1 MENVADADADNI
13 DGDSD
18 DDDDELSTRWVVGN
32 RILGGAL
39 VPAKH

>member
-18 DDDDELSTRWVVGN
+18 DDELCTRWVVGN

>member
-1 MENVADADADNI
+1 MENVADVDADNI

-18 DDDDELSTRWVVGN
+18 DDELSRRWVVGN